1 MRKKYIYFTFP
12 VAICIYLLM
21 MFFNIYALPFLILF
35 TLFLSANIINSI
47 YSIFRTDN
55 SNVMGIAII
64 ASVIYLFMI
73 GRNLFLI
80 LFSVLSRAKG
90 EPRGREFLAFLMS
103 LVALFMILPG

>member
-80 LFSVLSRAKG
+80 LFSASVNLGYFHAC
-90 EPRGREFLAFLMS
+90 
-103 LVALFMILPG
+103 